1 MSHSARSWGHF
12 NAVHAFGTMWD
23 WRGRFDYRRRN
34 LRLARGDT
42 FMVDPGEMF
51 HAEPHDGGAGT
62 FRVFEFSPELFESL
76 CVAEGATGPI
86 QFAQCVGQAPPQLA
100 AALDILQSSVLG
112 DDEPL
117 RHQSAL
123 AMMAHAAVASTLEK
137 QPRAPSLR
145 SPHEPCER
153 LREILHSSEGARLN
167 LYEFA
172 RKAEV
177 SQFQLLRAF
186 KKRYGAP
193 PHSYSVHLRV
203 ERARQLLRTGL
214 SVADTAAATD
224 FADQSHLTRH
234 FVRIWGFTPG
244 RYAANTSLVA
254 YAPPRRTL

>member
-1 MSHSARSWGHF
+1 
-12 NAVHAFGTMWD
+12 MWD
-23 WRGRFDYRRRN
+23 WQGQLDYRRRN

-51 HAEPHDGGAGT
+51 HADPHDGRAGT
-62 FRVFEFSPELFESL
+62 FRVFEFSSDLLKSL
-76 CVAEGATGPI
+76 CAAEGVMGPI
-86 QFAQCVGQAPPQLA
+86 HFAQIVAKATPQLA
-100 AALDILQSSVLG
+100 AALDMLQSTVLD

-123 AMMAHAAVASTLEK
+123 AMMANAAVASTLEK

-167 LYEFA
+167 LQEFA
-172 RKAEV
+172 RAAEV

-193 PHSYSVHLRV
+193 PHAYSVHLRV

-234 FVRIWGFTPG
+234 FLRIWGFTPG

-254 YAPPRRTL
+254 YAPPRRAH

>member
-1 MSHSARSWGHF
+1 
-12 NAVHAFGTMWD
+12 MWD
-23 WRGRFDYRRRN
+23 WQGRFDYRRRN

-42 FMVDPGEMF
+42 FMAEPGEMF
-51 HAEPHDGGAGT
+51 HAEPHDGDAGT

-76 CVAEGATGPI
+76 CVAEGVKGPI
-86 QFAQCVGQAPPQLA
+86 HFAQSVAKATPQLA
-100 AALDILQSSVLG
+100 AALDMLQSTVQS

-137 QPRAPSLR
+137 LPRAPSLR
-145 SPHEPCER
+145 SSHEPCER
-153 LREILHSSEGARLN
+153 LREILHSSEATRLN

-172 RKAEV
+172 RAAEV

-193 PHSYSVHLRV
+193 PHAYSIHLRV
-203 ERARQLLRTGL
+203 ERARQLLRAGL

-234 FVRIWGFTPG
+234 FRRIWGFTPG
-244 RYAANTSLVA
+244 RYAANASVVA
-254 YAPPRRTL
+254 FAPARRGV